1 MLQAAPLQAGDP
13 RELSGYRLEGRLG
26 EGAQGVVFLGRDRSG
41 DQVAVKVLHARLAG
55 DREARRR
62 FLQELAAAKRVAGF
76 GTAQVLDA
84 DVTGDRPYVV
94 SEYVD
99 GPSLQKLVV
108 EQGPR
113 SGGVLER
120 LAVGTAMA
128 LAAIHHAGVVH
139 RDFKPGNVLL
149 GPDGP
154 RVIDFGVSRAL
165 DSTATLTAGA
175 VGTPAYMAPE
185 QLGRGP
191 VGPAADVF
199 AWACTMVYAATGSP
213 PFGNDTVAAVMT
225 RVLTAEPDLSG
236 LPAPLAGVVAA
247 CLAKDPTARPE
258 IREVLDRVLGEPAG
272 AAPTSTASVPP
283 APTAT
288 AVDTAPA
295 APPANAAAADP
306 SAATV
311 TRMVPPV
318 PRQPD
323 VVPTVPTGA
332 VAESGGRRRR
342 WLVPAGAVAVLAVLA
357 GAGVWWLGG
366 GSGQQK
372 YTSLTDSGCRMVPAA
387 TVQKLVPEASV
398 DRDGAGPEN
407 KATYFRAGCAWERT
421 GDSSPIWRQL
431 SIGVSVQLD
440 LKDADLVD
448 GAPTDGVR
456 RAAADV
462 ASTRQDFASKAN
474 RTQDLGG
481 GYVMYYGATAEL
493 TGIGDEAVVLSHHEL
508 AKDGAHYD
516 PEVVEI
522 DARLANAEIMV
533 KYSSGANTGKRM
545 LPTSEPAVRKQAE
558 TVARSLVNSLENC
571 TGCTR

>member
-41 DQVAVKVLHARLAG
+41 NQVAVKVLHARQAG

-185 QLGRGP
+185 QLGRGT

-213 PFGNDTVAAVMT
+213 PFGNDTVAAVIT

-236 LPAPLAGVVAA
+236 LSAPLAGVVAV
-247 CLAKDPTARPE
+247 CLAKDPTARPG

-272 AAPTSTASVPP
+272 DAPESTPSVPP

-295 APPANAAAADP
+295 APPASAAAADP

-311 TRMVPPV
+311 TRMLPPA
-318 PRQPD
+318 PPPPA

-357 GAGVWWLGG
+357 GVGVWWLGG

-462 ASTRQDFASKAN
+462 TSTRHDFASKAN
-474 RTQDLGG
+474 RTHDLGG
-481 GYVMYYGATAEL
+481 GYVMYYGPTTEL
-493 TGIGDEAVVLSHHEL
+493 RGIGDEAVVLSHHEL

-558 TVARSLVNSLENC
+558 TVARSLVNSLKNC
-571 TGCTR
+571 TGCIR